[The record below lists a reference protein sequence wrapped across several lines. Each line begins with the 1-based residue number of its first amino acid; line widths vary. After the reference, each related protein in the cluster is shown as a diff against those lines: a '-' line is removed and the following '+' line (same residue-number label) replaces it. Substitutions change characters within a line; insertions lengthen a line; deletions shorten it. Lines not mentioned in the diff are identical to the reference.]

1 MENISVNN
9 LVEEFESSLPR
20 EISISISK
28 NILNS
33 KISKENAISEYKK
46 NIGLLEKKI
55 QRQVINCTGTLL
67 HTNLG
72 RAQINPRFTGGAS
85 NIEYD
90 LDQHKRGER
99 NEYLTSS
106 MNLLLNSENVC
117 FVNNNAAALFITLST
132 VKNSSNIKNV
142 IISRGE
148 IIEIGGSYRLPEII
162 QETDLKMVEIGT
174 TNKTKITDYEKAL
187 KENKDSLILKVHR
200 SNFSI
205 DGFVEEVNLKDLKSL
220 TESQNSILVH
230 DLGSGLV
237 ASKKFLEKENIDI
250 FDDEPTVQESLR
262 QGADLVMFSGDKL
275 FGSLQSGI
283 IAGDKKMIQS
293 IKESPLFRTYRC
305 SPLTLFELQET
316 TSKYVSKK
324 EIEIPLWKMISMKY
338 ENLENRIRSVCE
350 NLEIK
355 HEVVHDYSVMG
366 GGTLPNK
373 TIPSPVVQIS
383 ELENKDLM
391 SKLMLNEI
399 PIIPRINKNNIIID
413 LRSTSEK
420 NDKYIKDFFTKLLQL
435 LLLLDM

>member
-1 MENISVNN
+1 MDKISVNK
-9 LVEEFESSLPR
+9 LVEKVKSNLPR
-20 EISISISK
+20 EIIVSIAQSCLNENTDSQTTIK
-28 NILNS
+28 NF
-33 KISKENAISEYKK
+33 ENELYKYTLK
-46 NIGLLEKKI
+46 VQKK
-55 QRQVINCTGTLL
+55 VINCTGTLL

-72 RAQINPRFTGGAS
+72 RAQTDIDFNGGS
-85 NIEYD
+85 TNIEYD
-90 LDQHKRGER
+90 ILNNRRGKR
-99 NEYLTSS
+99 NEFLNQS
-106 MNLLLNSENVC
+106 MNLLLGSEDVC
-117 FVNNNAAALFITLST
+117 FVNNNASSLYITLKT
-132 VKNSSNIKNV
+132 LKNIYGKKSV

-187 KENKDSLILKVHR
+187 KENEDSLILKVHR

-205 DGFVEEVNLKDLKSL
+205 NGFVEEVNLKDLRSL
-220 TESQNSILVH
+220 TESHNSILIH

-237 ASKKFLEKENIDI
+237 ASRKFLEKENIDI

-283 IAGDKKMIQS
+283 IAGDKEMIQS

-316 TSKYVSKK
+316 TNKYVSKN
-324 EIEIPLWKMISMKY
+324 EIEIPLWKMIAMNY
-338 ENLENRIRSVCE
+338 EELENRIKSITE
-350 NLEIK
+350 NLKIK
-355 HEVVHDYSVMG
+355 HGVVQDNSVMG

-373 TIPSPVVQIS
+373 FIASPVIQIS
-383 ELENKDLM
+383 ELENTNLM
-391 SKLMLNEI
+391 SKLIHNEI

-413 LRSTSEK
+413 VRSTSEK
-420 NDKYIKDFFTKLLQL
+420 NDIPIKDFFTNL
-435 LLLLDM
+435 

>member
-1 MENISVNN
+1 MDKISVNK
-9 LVEEFESSLPR
+9 LVEEVKSNLPR
-20 EISISISK
+20 EIIVSIAQSCLNENTDSQTTIK
-28 NILNS
+28 NF
-33 KISKENAISEYKK
+33 ENELYKYTLK
-46 NIGLLEKKI
+46 VQKK
-55 QRQVINCTGTLL
+55 VINCTGTLL

-72 RAQINPRFTGGAS
+72 RAQTDINFNGEST

-90 LDQHKRGER
+90 ILNNRRGNR
-99 NEYLTSS
+99 NEFLNQS
-106 MNLLLNSENVC
+106 MNLLLGSEDVC
-117 FVNNNAAALFITLST
+117 FVNNNASSLYITLKT
-132 VKNSSNIKNV
+132 LKNIYGKKSV

-187 KENKDSLILKVHR
+187 KENEDSLILKVHR

-205 DGFVEEVNLKDLKSL
+205 NGFVEEVNLKDLKSL
-220 TESQNSILVH
+220 TESHNSILIH

-237 ASKKFLEKENIDI
+237 TSRKFLEKENIDI

-283 IAGDKKMIQS
+283 IAGDKEMIQS

-316 TSKYVSKK
+316 TNKYVSKN
-324 EIEIPLWKMISMKY
+324 EIEIPLWKMIAMNY
-338 ENLENRIRSVCE
+338 EELENRIKSITE
-350 NLEIK
+350 NLKIK
-355 HEVVHDYSVMG
+355 HEVVHDNSVMG

-373 TIPSPVVQIS
+373 FIASPVIQIS
-383 ELENKDLM
+383 ELENKNLM
-391 SKLMLNEI
+391 GKLIHNEI

-413 LRSTSEK
+413 VRSTSEK
-420 NDKYIKDFFTKLLQL
+420 NDIPIKDFFTNL
-435 LLLLDM
+435 

>member
-1 MENISVNN
+1 MDKISVNK
-9 LVEEFESSLPR
+9 LVEKVKSNLPR
-20 EISISISK
+20 EIIVSIAQSCLNENTDSQTTIK
-28 NILNS
+28 NF
-33 KISKENAISEYKK
+33 ENELYKYTLK
-46 NIGLLEKKI
+46 VQKK
-55 QRQVINCTGTLL
+55 VINCTGTLL

-72 RAQINPRFTGGAS
+72 RAQTDIDFNGGS
-85 NIEYD
+85 TNIEYD
-90 LDQHKRGER
+90 ILNNRRGKR
-99 NEYLTSS
+99 NEFLNQS
-106 MNLLLNSENVC
+106 MNLLLGSEDVC
-117 FVNNNAAALFITLST
+117 FVNNNASSLYITLKT
-132 VKNSSNIKNV
+132 LKNIYGKKSV

-187 KENKDSLILKVHR
+187 KENEDSLILKVHR

-205 DGFVEEVNLKDLKSL
+205 NGFVEEVNLKDLRSL
-220 TESQNSILVH
+220 TESHNSILIH

-237 ASKKFLEKENIDI
+237 ASRKFLEKENIDI

-283 IAGDKKMIQS
+283 IAGDKEMIQS

-316 TSKYVSKK
+316 TNKYVSKN
-324 EIEIPLWKMISMKY
+324 EIEIPLWKMIAMNY
-338 ENLENRIRSVCE
+338 EELENRIKSITE
-350 NLEIK
+350 NLKIK
-355 HEVVHDYSVMG
+355 HEVVQDNSVMG

-373 TIPSPVVQIS
+373 FIASPVIQIS
-383 ELENKDLM
+383 ELENTNLM
-391 SKLMLNEI
+391 SKLIHNEI

-413 LRSTSEK
+413 VRSTSEK
-420 NDKYIKDFFTKLLQL
+420 NDIPIKDFFTNL
-435 LLLLDM
+435 

>member
-1 MENISVNN
+1 MDKISVNK
-9 LVEEFESSLPR
+9 LVEEVKSNLPR
-20 EISISISK
+20 EIIVSIAQSCLNENTDSQTTIK
-28 NILNS
+28 NF
-33 KISKENAISEYKK
+33 ENELYKYTLK
-46 NIGLLEKKI
+46 VQKK
-55 QRQVINCTGTLL
+55 VINCTGTLL

-72 RAQINPRFTGGAS
+72 RAQTDIDFNGEST
-85 NIEYD
+85 NVEYD
-90 LDQHKRGER
+90 ILNNRRGKR
-99 NEYLTSS
+99 NEFLNQS
-106 MNLLLNSENVC
+106 MNLLLGSEDVC
-117 FVNNNAAALFITLST
+117 FVNNNASSLYITLKT
-132 VKNSSNIKNV
+132 LKNIYGKKSV

-187 KENKDSLILKVHR
+187 KENEDSLILKVHR

-205 DGFVEEVNLKDLKSL
+205 NGFVEEVNLKDLKSL
-220 TESQNSILVH
+220 TESHNSILIH

-237 ASKKFLEKENIDI
+237 ASRKFLEKENINI

-283 IAGDKKMIQS
+283 IAGDKEMIQS

-316 TSKYVSKK
+316 TNKYVSKN
-324 EIEIPLWKMISMKY
+324 EIEIPLWKMIAMNY
-338 ENLENRIRSVCE
+338 EELENRIKSITE
-350 NLEIK
+350 NLKIK
-355 HEVVHDYSVMG
+355 HEVVHDNSVMG

-373 TIPSPVVQIS
+373 FIASPVIQIS
-383 ELENKDLM
+383 ELENTNLM
-391 SKLMLNEI
+391 SKLIHNEI

-413 LRSTSEK
+413 VRSTSEK
-420 NDKYIKDFFTKLLQL
+420 NDIPIKDFFTNL
-435 LLLLDM
+435 

>member
-1 MENISVNN
+1 MDKISVNK
-9 LVEEFESSLPR
+9 LVEEVKSNLPR
-20 EISISISK
+20 EIIVSIAQSC
-28 NILNS
+28 LNENTDS
-33 KISKENAISEYKK
+33 LTTIQNFEKEVYKHTLK
-46 NIGLLEKKI
+46 VQKK
-55 QRQVINCTGTLL
+55 VINCTGTLL

-72 RAQINPRFTGGAS
+72 RAQTDINFNGEST
-85 NIEYD
+85 NVEYD
-90 LDQHKRGER
+90 ILNNRRGKR
-99 NEYLTSS
+99 NEFLNKS
-106 MNLLLNSENVC
+106 MNLLLGSEDVC
-117 FVNNNAAALFITLST
+117 FVNNNASSLFLTLKT
-132 VKNSSNIKNV
+132 LKINYDIKSV

-162 QETDLKMVEIGT
+162 QETELKMVEVGT

-187 KENKDSLILKVHR
+187 RENKNSLILKVHR

-205 DGFVEEVNLKDLKSL
+205 NGFVEEVDLKDLKSI
-220 TESQNSILVH
+220 TESQNSILIH

-237 ASKKFLEKENIDI
+237 ASRKFLEKENIEI
-250 FDDEPTVQESLR
+250 FDDEPTVQESLG

-283 IAGDKKMIQS
+283 IAGDKKIIQS

-316 TSKYVSKK
+316 TNRYVSKK

-413 LRSTSEK
+413 LRSTLEI
-420 NDKYIKDFFTKLLQL
+420 NDIYIRDFLTKL
-435 LLLLDM
+435 

>member
-1 MENISVNN
+1 MDKISVNK
-9 LVEEFESSLPR
+9 LVEEVKSNLPR
-20 EISISISK
+20 EIIVSIAQSCLNENTDSQTTIK
-28 NILNS
+28 NF
-33 KISKENAISEYKK
+33 ENELYKYTLK
-46 NIGLLEKKI
+46 VQKK
-55 QRQVINCTGTLL
+55 VINCTGTLL

-72 RAQINPRFTGGAS
+72 RAQTDINFNGGS
-85 NIEYD
+85 TNIEYD
-90 LDQHKRGER
+90 ILNNRRGKR
-99 NEYLTSS
+99 NEFLNQS
-106 MNLLLNSENVC
+106 MNLLLGSEDVC
-117 FVNNNAAALFITLST
+117 FVNNNASSLYITLKT
-132 VKNSSNIKNV
+132 LKNIYGKKSV

-187 KENKDSLILKVHR
+187 KENEDSLILKVHR

-205 DGFVEEVNLKDLKSL
+205 NGFVEEVNLKDLKSL
-220 TESQNSILVH
+220 TESHNSILIH

-237 ASKKFLEKENIDI
+237 ASRKFLEKENIEI

-283 IAGDKKMIQS
+283 IAGDKEMIQS

-316 TSKYVSKK
+316 TNKYVSKN
-324 EIEIPLWKMISMKY
+324 EIEIPLWKMIAMNY
-338 ENLENRIRSVCE
+338 EELENRIKSITE
-350 NLEIK
+350 NLKIK
-355 HEVVHDYSVMG
+355 HEVVDDNSVMG

-373 TIPSPVVQIS
+373 FIASPVIQIS
-383 ELENKDLM
+383 ELENTNLM
-391 SKLMLNEI
+391 SKLIHNEI

-413 LRSTSEK
+413 VRSTSEK
-420 NDKYIKDFFTKLLQL
+420 NDITIKDFFTNL
-435 LLLLDM
+435 

>member
-1 MENISVNN
+1 MDKISVNK
-9 LVEEFESSLPR
+9 LVEEVKSNLPR
-20 EISISISK
+20 EIIVSIAQSCLNENTDSQTTIK
-28 NILNS
+28 NF
-33 KISKENAISEYKK
+33 ENELYKYTLK
-46 NIGLLEKKI
+46 VQKK
-55 QRQVINCTGTLL
+55 VINCTGTLL

-72 RAQINPRFTGGAS
+72 RAQTDINFNGGS
-85 NIEYD
+85 TNIEYD
-90 LDQHKRGER
+90 ILNNRRGKR
-99 NEYLTSS
+99 NEFLNQS
-106 MNLLLNSENVC
+106 MNLLLGSEDVC
-117 FVNNNAAALFITLST
+117 FVNNNASSLYITLKT
-132 VKNSSNIKNV
+132 LKNIYGKKSV

-187 KENKDSLILKVHR
+187 KENEDSLILKVHR

-205 DGFVEEVNLKDLKSL
+205 NGFVEEVNLKDLKSL
-220 TESQNSILVH
+220 TESHNSILIH

-237 ASKKFLEKENIDI
+237 ASRKFLEKENINI

-283 IAGDKKMIQS
+283 IAGDKEMIQS

-316 TSKYVSKK
+316 TNKYVSKN
-324 EIEIPLWKMISMKY
+324 EIEIPLWKMIAMNY
-338 ENLENRIRSVCE
+338 EELENRIKSITE
-350 NLEIK
+350 NLKIK
-355 HEVVHDYSVMG
+355 HEVVHDNSVMG

-373 TIPSPVVQIS
+373 FIASPVIQIS
-383 ELENKDLM
+383 ELENTNLM
-391 SKLMLNEI
+391 SKLIHNEI

-413 LRSTSEK
+413 VRSTSEK
-420 NDKYIKDFFTKLLQL
+420 NDISIKDFFTIL
-435 LLLLDM
+435 

>member
-1 MENISVNN
+1 MDKISVNK
-9 LVEEFESSLPR
+9 LVEKVKSNLPR
-20 EISISISK
+20 EIIVSIAQSCLNENTDSQTTIK
-28 NILNS
+28 NF
-33 KISKENAISEYKK
+33 ENELYKYTLK
-46 NIGLLEKKI
+46 VQKK
-55 QRQVINCTGTLL
+55 VINCTGTLL

-72 RAQINPRFTGGAS
+72 RAQTDIDFNGGS
-85 NIEYD
+85 TNIEYD
-90 LDQHKRGER
+90 ILNNRRGKR
-99 NEYLTSS
+99 NEFLNQS
-106 MNLLLNSENVC
+106 MNLLLGSEDVC
-117 FVNNNAAALFITLST
+117 FVNNNASSLYITLKT
-132 VKNSSNIKNV
+132 LKNIYGKKSV

-187 KENKDSLILKVHR
+187 KENEDSLILKVHR

-205 DGFVEEVNLKDLKSL
+205 NGFVEEVNLKDLRSL
-220 TESQNSILVH
+220 TESHNSILIH

-237 ASKKFLEKENIDI
+237 ASRKFLEKENIDI

-283 IAGDKKMIQS
+283 IAGDKEMIQS

-316 TSKYVSKK
+316 TNKYVSKN
-324 EIEIPLWKMISMKY
+324 EIEIPLWKMIAMNY
-338 ENLENRIRSVCE
+338 EELENRIKSITE
-350 NLEIK
+350 NLKIK
-355 HEVVHDYSVMG
+355 HEVVQDNSVMG

-373 TIPSPVVQIS
+373 FIASPVIQIS
-383 ELENKDLM
+383 ELEYTNLM
-391 SKLMLNEI
+391 SKLIHNEI

-413 LRSTSEK
+413 VRSTSEK
-420 NDKYIKDFFTKLLQL
+420 NDIPIKDFLTNL
-435 LLLLDM
+435 

>member
-1 MENISVNN
+1 MDKISVNK
-9 LVEEFESSLPR
+9 LVEEVKSNLPR
-20 EISISISK
+20 EILVVIAQSCLNENVDSQTTIK
-28 NILNS
+28 NFE
-33 KISKENAISEYKK
+33 KEVYKYTFK
-46 NIGLLEKKI
+46 VQKK
-55 QRQVINCTGTLL
+55 VINCTGTLL

-72 RAQINPRFTGGAS
+72 RAQTDIDFNGEST
-85 NIEYD
+85 NVEYD
-90 LDQHKRGER
+90 IFNNRRGKR
-99 NEYLTSS
+99 NEFLSES
-106 MNLLLNSENVC
+106 MNLLLGSDDVC
-117 FVNNNAAALFITLST
+117 FVNNNASSLFITLKT
-132 VKNSSNIKNV
+132 LKNIYGKKTV

-220 TESQNSILVH
+220 TESQNSILIH

-283 IAGDKKMIQS
+283 IAGDKKMIKS

-305 SPLTLFELQET
+305 SPFTLFELQKT

-373 TIPSPVVQIS
+373 TIASPVVQIS

-420 NDKYIKDFFTKLLQL
+420 NDIYIKDFFTKL
-435 LLLLDM
+435 

>member
-1 MENISVNN
+1 MDKISVNK
-9 LVEEFESSLPR
+9 LVEKVKSNLPR
-20 EISISISK
+20 EIIVSIAQSCLNENTDSQTTIK
-28 NILNS
+28 NF
-33 KISKENAISEYKK
+33 ENELYKYTLK
-46 NIGLLEKKI
+46 VQKK
-55 QRQVINCTGTLL
+55 VINCTGTLL

-72 RAQINPRFTGGAS
+72 RAQTVIDFNGGS
-85 NIEYD
+85 TNIEYD
-90 LDQHKRGER
+90 ILNNRRGKR
-99 NEYLTSS
+99 NEFLNQS
-106 MNLLLNSENVC
+106 MNLLLGSEDVC
-117 FVNNNAAALFITLST
+117 FVNNNASSLYITLKT
-132 VKNSSNIKNV
+132 LKNIYGKKSV

-187 KENKDSLILKVHR
+187 KENEDSLILKVHR

-205 DGFVEEVNLKDLKSL
+205 NGFVEEVNLKDLRSL
-220 TESQNSILVH
+220 TESHNSILIH

-237 ASKKFLEKENIDI
+237 ASRKFLEKENIDI

-283 IAGDKKMIQS
+283 IAGDKEMIQS

-316 TSKYVSKK
+316 TNKYVSKN
-324 EIEIPLWKMISMKY
+324 EIEIPLWKMIAMNY
-338 ENLENRIRSVCE
+338 EELENRIKSITE
-350 NLEIK
+350 NLKIK
-355 HEVVHDYSVMG
+355 HEVVQDNSVMG

-373 TIPSPVVQIS
+373 FIASPVIQIS
-383 ELENKDLM
+383 ELENTNLM
-391 SKLMLNEI
+391 SKLIHNEI

-413 LRSTSEK
+413 VRSTSEK
-420 NDKYIKDFFTKLLQL
+420 NDIPIKDFFTNL
-435 LLLLDM
+435 

>member
-1 MENISVNN
+1 MDKISVNK
-9 LVEEFESSLPR
+9 LVEEVKSNLPR
-20 EISISISK
+20 EIIVSIAQSCLNENTDSQTTIK
-28 NILNS
+28 NF
-33 KISKENAISEYKK
+33 ENELYKYTLK
-46 NIGLLEKKI
+46 VQKK
-55 QRQVINCTGTLL
+55 VINCTGTLL

-72 RAQINPRFTGGAS
+72 RAQTDINFNGGS
-85 NIEYD
+85 TNIEYD
-90 LDQHKRGER
+90 ILNNRRGKR
-99 NEYLTSS
+99 NEFLNQS
-106 MNLLLNSENVC
+106 MNLLLGSEDVC
-117 FVNNNAAALFITLST
+117 FVNNNASSLYITLKT
-132 VKNSSNIKNV
+132 LKNIYGKKSV

-187 KENKDSLILKVHR
+187 KENEDSLILKVHR

-205 DGFVEEVNLKDLKSL
+205 NGFVEEVNLKDLKSL
-220 TESQNSILVH
+220 TESYNSILIH

-237 ASKKFLEKENIDI
+237 ASRKFLEKENINI

-283 IAGDKKMIQS
+283 IAGDKEMIQS

-316 TSKYVSKK
+316 TNKYVSKN
-324 EIEIPLWKMISMKY
+324 EIEIPLWKMIAMNY
-338 ENLENRIRSVCE
+338 EELENRIKSITE
-350 NLEIK
+350 NLKIK
-355 HEVVHDYSVMG
+355 HEVVHDNSVMG

-373 TIPSPVVQIS
+373 FIASPVIQIS
-383 ELENKDLM
+383 ELENTNLM
-391 SKLMLNEI
+391 SKLIHNEI

-413 LRSTSEK
+413 VRSTSEK
-420 NDKYIKDFFTKLLQL
+420 NDIPIKDFFTNL
-435 LLLLDM
+435 

>member
-1 MENISVNN
+1 MDKISVNK
-9 LVEEFESSLPR
+9 LVEEVKSNLPR
-20 EISISISK
+20 EILVLIAQNCLNK
-28 NILNS
+28 NTDIQTTIKNF
-33 KISKENAISEYKK
+33 ENEVYKYTLK
-46 NIGLLEKKI
+46 VQKK
-55 QRQVINCTGTLL
+55 VINCTGTLL

-72 RAQINPRFTGGAS
+72 RAQTDIDFNGEST
-85 NIEYD
+85 NVEYD
-90 LDQHKRGER
+90 IFNNRRGKR
-99 NEYLTSS
+99 NEFLSES
-106 MNLLLNSENVC
+106 MNLLLGSDDVC
-117 FVNNNAAALFITLST
+117 FVNNNASSLFITLKT
-132 VKNSSNIKNV
+132 LKNIYGKKTV

-220 TESQNSILVH
+220 TESQNSILIH

-283 IAGDKKMIQS
+283 ISGDKKMIQS

-420 NDKYIKDFFTKLLQL
+420 NDIYIKDFFTKL
-435 LLLLDM
+435 

>member
-1 MENISVNN
+1 MDKISVNK
-9 LVEEFESSLPR
+9 LVEKVKSNLPR
-20 EISISISK
+20 EIIVSIAQSCLNENTDSQTTIK
-28 NILNS
+28 NF
-33 KISKENAISEYKK
+33 ENELYKYTLK
-46 NIGLLEKKI
+46 VQKK
-55 QRQVINCTGTLL
+55 VINCTGTLL

-72 RAQINPRFTGGAS
+72 RAQTDIKFNGEST
-85 NIEYD
+85 NVEYD
-90 LDQHKRGER
+90 ILNNRRGKR
-99 NEYLTSS
+99 NEFLNQS
-106 MNLLLNSENVC
+106 MNLLLGSEDVC
-117 FVNNNAAALFITLST
+117 FVNNNASSLYITLKT
-132 VKNSSNIKNV
+132 LKNIYGKKSV

-187 KENKDSLILKVHR
+187 KENEDSLILKVHR

-205 DGFVEEVNLKDLKSL
+205 NGFVEEVNLKDLRSL
-220 TESQNSILVH
+220 TESHNSILIH

-237 ASKKFLEKENIDI
+237 ASRKFLEKENIDI
-250 FDDEPTVQESLR
+250 FDDEPSVQESLR

-283 IAGDKKMIQS
+283 IAGDKEMIQS

-316 TSKYVSKK
+316 TNKYVSKN
-324 EIEIPLWKMISMKY
+324 EIEIPLWKMIAMNY
-338 ENLENRIRSVCE
+338 EELENRIKSITE
-350 NLEIK
+350 NLKIK
-355 HEVVHDYSVMG
+355 HEVVQDNSVMG

-373 TIPSPVVQIS
+373 FIASPVIQIS
-383 ELENKDLM
+383 ELENTNLM
-391 SKLMLNEI
+391 IKLMHNDI

-420 NDKYIKDFFTKLLQL
+420 NDIYIRDFFTKL
-435 LLLLDM
+435 